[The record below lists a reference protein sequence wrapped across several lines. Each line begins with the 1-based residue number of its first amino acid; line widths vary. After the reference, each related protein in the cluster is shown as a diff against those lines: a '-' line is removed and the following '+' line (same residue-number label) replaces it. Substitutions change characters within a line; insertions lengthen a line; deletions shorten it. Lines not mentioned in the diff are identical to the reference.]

1 MDTRVEKTIERHK
14 KGYNCA
20 QAVACTY
27 CDLVGVDEETMFKM
41 TEALGL
47 GMGCMD
53 GTCGAVAGA
62 CILAGMKRSTGNL
75 EKPDSKAE
83 SYKLSRAI
91 LGGFE
96 KANGT
101 AICKELKG
109 IETGK
114 VIKAATTV
122 SKRRRP
128 WQSRCCFHKG
138 EGKHGTFCGCRLRRG
153 GSDYSPGGQAALGG
167 GRGDLCRLPG
177 EPGAP

>member
-75 EKPDSKAE
+75 EKPDSK
-83 SYKLSRAI
+83 
-91 LGGFE
+91 
-96 KANGT
+96 
-101 AICKELKG
+101 ELKG

-114 VIKAATTV
+114 VIKSCDDCIKEA
-122 SKRRRP
+122 
-128 WQSRCCFHKG
+128 
-138 EGKHGTFCGCRLRRG
+138 
-153 GSDYSPGGQAALGG
+153 AALAEQV
-167 GRGDLCRLPG
+167 LFS
-177 EPGAP
+177 